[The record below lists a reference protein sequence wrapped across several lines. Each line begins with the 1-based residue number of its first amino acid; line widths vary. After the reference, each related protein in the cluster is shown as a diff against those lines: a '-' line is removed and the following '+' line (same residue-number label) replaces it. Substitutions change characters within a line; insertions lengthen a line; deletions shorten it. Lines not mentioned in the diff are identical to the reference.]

1 MVHSPCLLSVL
12 RSCPFLPAQPACL
25 YLARCYEFQMLLF
38 FIPRVGGALI
48 TCSTR
53 APGEEVGEGVSG
65 FSFRIKFIAVELVVV
80 EA

>member
-12 RSCPFLPAQPACL
+12 HSCPFLPAQPACL
-25 YLARCYEFQMLLF
+25 YLARRYEFQMLLSSY
-38 FIPRVGGALI
+38 PGWGGALI
-48 TCSTR
+48 TCSTT

-65 FSFRIKFIAVELVVV
+65 FSFRIKFIAVELVVA